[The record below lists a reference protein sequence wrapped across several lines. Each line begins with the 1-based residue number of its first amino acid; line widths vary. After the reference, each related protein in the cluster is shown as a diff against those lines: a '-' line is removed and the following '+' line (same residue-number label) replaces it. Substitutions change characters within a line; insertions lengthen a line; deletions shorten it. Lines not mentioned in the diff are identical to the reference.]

1 VTVACGAEHRG
12 NCTGRVRIT
21 TSVPKAAGKAV
32 ASRRGRRMKTVDL
45 GSAKFKVGAGK
56 KKVVKARLSR
66 RGVTQAL
73 KNTKQTSSAKGPVK
87 RVKAR
92 MTISM
97 RSAGGTRT
105 TIERRLVVEVPQ
117 KGAA

>member
-1 VTVACGAEHRG
+1 
-12 NCTGRVRIT
+12 
-21 TSVPKAAGKAV
+21 
-32 ASRRGRRMKTVDL
+32 
-45 GSAKFKVGAGK
+45 
-56 KKVVKARLSR
+56 
-66 RGVTQAL
+66 VTQAL